1 MMRERDQAFD
11 LPIKTSRNYTQARNC
26 TAALQTKPYN
36 PIQGQTARNLYS
48 VYSAT
53 TVEQSLVKIA
63 AMICLLI
70 ISFALGMPGRNR

>member
-1 MMRERDQAFD
+1 MMRERDQALD

-48 VYSAT
+48 VQCYNGRTKPRENSSNDLSADNFIRARHAWS
-53 TVEQSLVKIA
+53 Q
-63 AMICLLI
+63 
-70 ISFALGMPGRNR
+70 